1 MRASLCTLALY
12 YLLMSYILVVH
23 ADEAARSVT
32 ERIAHENLDTKLDA
46 YLASFA
52 DKEVH
57 VDLKIT
63 THDPSYSGVLNV
75 KVAHEVW
82 HYERE
87 RYERLDDL
95 INHLFDKL
103 KENLSKK

>member
-1 MRASLCTLALY
+1 
-12 YLLMSYILVVH
+12 MSYILVVH
-23 ADEAARSVT
+23 ADESARSAA
-32 ERIAHENLDTKLDA
+32 ERLARENLDTKLDS

-52 DKEVH
+52 DKEIH

-63 THDPSYSGVLNV
+63 THNPSYSGILNV
-75 KVAHEVW
+75 SITPDSW

-87 RYERLDDL
+87 RYEHLDDL

>member
-1 MRASLCTLALY
+1 
-12 YLLMSYILVVH
+12 MSYTLVVH
-23 ADEAARSVT
+23 ADESARSAA
-32 ERIAHENLDTKLDA
+32 ERISRENLDTKLDS

-52 DKEVH
+52 EKEIH

-63 THDPSYSGVLNV
+63 THNPGYSGILNV
-75 KVAHEVW
+75 SIVPESW